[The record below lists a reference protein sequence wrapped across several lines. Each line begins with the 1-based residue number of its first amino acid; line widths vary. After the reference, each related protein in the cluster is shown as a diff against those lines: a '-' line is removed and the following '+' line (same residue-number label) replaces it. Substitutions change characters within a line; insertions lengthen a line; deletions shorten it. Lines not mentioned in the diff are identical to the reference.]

1 MSPSPNAPTPVAIPE
16 PTLKRLPYYYKF
28 IQGQREARRDFVS
41 CTTLAEALGL
51 NPIQVRKD
59 LQATGAVGRPKVGY
73 HVETTLDAI
82 EECLGYHN
90 TQDIFL
96 VGAGHLGQAL
106 LAYPGFAEIG
116 FNLVAAFDA
125 DPAKVGREVAGK
137 PILEA
142 SRLSDLVRRMHI
154 QIAILAVPAAAAQM
168 VTDTLVRAGIRAIW
182 NFTPTRLAVPR
193 EVLVQDENLL
203 ASLSVLSKQLEN
215 SRVKSH
221 KESIHGKPEEL

>member
-1 MSPSPNAPTPVAIPE
+1 MPSKSAWATTTPRTSSWSEPVTWARPCWPTPV
-16 PTLKRLPYYYKF
+16 
-28 IQGQREARRDFVS
+28 
-41 CTTLAEALGL
+41 
-51 NPIQVRKD
+51 
-59 LQATGAVGRPKVGY
+59 
-73 HVETTLDAI
+73 
-82 EECLGYHN
+82 
-90 TQDIFL
+90 
-96 VGAGHLGQAL
+96 
-106 LAYPGFAEIG
+106 FAEIG